1 MTSDNQPVGA
11 GKTKKYICTLTK
23 LTGKNQATWLT
34 YRERWFKWVTAI
46 RINLI
51 IFEFANLWLDALNE
65 GQVYPWV
72 HRWKL
77 ILLVHIYTT
86 PPVQQNCHSDNF
98 LDQLRA
104 FPPPF
109 GQSPSGLPIT
119 QDFCLEKLI
128 RNNGPFL
135 DTSFHEKIFL
145 VLFMKRVTVRTFS
158 KGMKQNRHEF
168 FTLWVFLRCPSRNFQ
183 MKLISFTLSFCRE
196 IDSQPMRLKTY
207 WYISHL
213 KTYPI
218 DK

>member
-1 MTSDNQPVGA
+1 M
-11 GKTKKYICTLTK
+11 
-23 LTGKNQATWLT
+23 
-34 YRERWFKWVTAI
+34 
-46 RINLI
+46 
-51 IFEFANLWLDALNE
+51 
-65 GQVYPWV
+65 
-72 HRWKL
+72 
-77 ILLVHIYTT
+77 
-86 PPVQQNCHSDNF
+86 QQNCHSDNF
-98 LDQLRA
+98 LDQSRA

-109 GQSPSGLPIT
+109 GQIPSGLPIT

-128 RNNGPFL
+128 RYHGPFL

-218 DK
+218 DKLRRQWTQVECLIYWKISRGTQSVKNSVSWTTSLRVHNEAILLSRRSVRHLRHQTYKQWGIFHA